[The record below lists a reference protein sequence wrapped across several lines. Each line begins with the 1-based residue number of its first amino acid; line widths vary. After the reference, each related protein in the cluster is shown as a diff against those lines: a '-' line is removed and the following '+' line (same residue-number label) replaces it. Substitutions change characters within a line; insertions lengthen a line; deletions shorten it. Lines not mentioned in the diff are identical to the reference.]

1 MRTIWDS
8 PAWHSLGSFTMTRG
22 NLTFA
27 YFIDW
32 FNPLLNKTAGKT
44 VFCGAIMLICLNL
57 PYELQHLVEN
67 TFFAGITPPPKEPSV
82 TTITAVSDPI
92 VDRLQALFHGK
103 IIRTHRHPDGIVKRV
118 AVLPVIADLMAIRK
132 VLGFAGIK
140 AHNFCSFCNLS
151 HAEMDCLDPSYWR
164 SRIGA
169 DVRQAAIQWQQA
181 QTKVKRNEIFDQH
194 GVRWSA
200 LHRLDYRDPVQHTVL
215 GMMHN
220 WDEGI
225 LQHQARVKW
234 GIGVTPS
241 RLTNHDHDH
250 GQTSHGNDGTPHIT
264 PAAATNLDFIDIDML
279 DEELADL
286 EAESQAHADTPS
298 HLKRQHSESSTEPMD
313 GDENDNVEG
322 GDEDFQPDSDS
333 ESNGDDDEEVGDWD
347 AVTSV
352 FNSNAL
358 SKIHQCIDNAIV
370 PTWITRPPRNLGE
383 KSHGK
388 LTADQWYT
396 LFTIFLPMVLPELWL
411 ASGKRR
417 DLDLLDNFHDLVL
430 CTNIVGSY
438 TISNAAADDYLHHYI
453 RYRQTSKDLFPT
465 VATRPNHHYAM
476 HNADLMKFWGP
487 LPRLSEFPYEQH
499 NGTLQKIKT
508 NWHLCE
514 SLHKSALIEI

>member
-8 PAWHSLGSFTMTRG
+8 PAWRSLGSFTTTRG

-44 VFCGAIMLICLNL
+44 VSCGAIMLICLNL

-103 IIRTHRHPDGIVKRV
+103 IIRTRRHPEGIVKRV

-132 VLGFAGIK
+132 VLGFAGVK
-140 AHNFCSFCNLS
+140 AHNFCSFCDLS

-164 SRIGA
+164 ARIGT
-169 DVRQAAIQWQQA
+169 DVRQAAMEWQQA
-181 QTKVKRNEIFDQH
+181 HTKVKRKEIFDQY

-220 WDEGI
+220 WIEGI
-225 LQHQARVKW
+225 LQHHARVKW
-234 GIGVTPS
+234 GIGVIPS
-241 RLTNHDHDH
+241 RSKDHDHDPDH
-250 GQTSHGNDGTPHIT
+250 GTPHLT
-264 PAAATNLDFIDIDML
+264 STAETNLGFIDVDML
-279 DEELADL
+279 NEELADL
-286 EAESQAHADTPS
+286 EAESQAHSDAPS
-298 HLKRQHSESSTEPMD
+298 HLKRQHSESEPTD
-313 GDENDNVEG
+313 EDDNLLQGGD
-322 GDEDFQPDSDS
+322 DEDFRPDSDS
-333 ESNGDDDEEVGDWD
+333 DSEDDEEGSERV
-347 AVTSV
+347 ATSV
-352 FNSNAL
+352 FDREAL
-358 SKIHQCIDNAIV
+358 LTIHECINDAVV

-388 LTADQWYT
+388 LTADQWYI

-417 DLDLLDNFHDLVL
+417 DSDLLDNFCDLVT
-430 CTNIVGSY
+430 CTNIIGSY
-438 TISNAAADDYLHHYI
+438 TISNATADNYLHYYI
-453 RYRQTSKDLFPT
+453 RYRQTSKTLFPT

-476 HNADLMKFWGP
+476 HNTELMKFWGP

-514 SLHKSALIEI
+514 SCTNIVELIS